1 MSLLSYT
8 TQKQSLLTLIEG
20 SLTDLNWA
28 SLGADYVL
36 GALME
41 SHKYSR
47 VVVVT
52 FDRPK
57 IDIVTSCKG
66 LQGDDP
72 RAEEKL
78 SVIEALDVTAG
89 DSSLNFVYDEVEQVC
104 LESGNSGMV
113 GILLYSISS
122 VCLSKGWGSTKRFL
136 DKLTAFVKGSINP
149 EANEGSNS
157 REFMGRGTVI
167 GTVHGSLHSRQQLT
181 MLRALADTY
190 CGLSPNSGSLSSV
203 VAAEAHIIRR
213 SATATGGVGRVS
225 EAHELF
231 MFEAPVLAEG
241 AGARRG
247 AGKRQDLA
255 AQEWVPMRLVS
266 LPKVGEEQESHQE
279 DTHAD
284 DEGDYAADTVLQT
297 MLGKAGVT
305 DKGKGNGN
313 GNGSGGG
320 GGEESKPKSQATVQA
335 NQRLVTFSSTDQ
347 EFDEDSDPDADLDL

>member
-1 MSLLSYT
+1 
-8 TQKQSLLTLIEG
+8 
-20 SLTDLNWA
+20 
-28 SLGADYVL
+28 
-36 GALME
+36 ME

-66 LQGDDP
+66 LQGDDS

-89 DSSLNFVYDEVEQVC
+89 FVIKLYDEVEQVC
-104 LESGNSGMV
+104 LESGTCMV
-113 GILLYSISS
+113 ILLYSISS

-149 EANEGSNS
+149 EANVGSNS

-241 AGARRG
+241 ARARRG

-305 DKGKGNGN
+305 DKGN